1 MALTMPKS
9 AQADVGCGSIL
20 KGPPTLNQRTMSM
33 LAHPGLMQMSQD
45 AKAAF
50 ERGDHRTAEE
60 LSRRV
65 LGLDMEDAVG
75 LEVLAS
81 VFARTGRAE
90 EALKLQQAVLN
101 HFRNKQLRNS
111 MTFGLHLLHERGYRA
126 RGILDIGAYNGDFS
140 MLARQFWPDADL
152 MMVEPQAEKKERLNG
167 LARDLGGEV
176 FIQSDLLGETAKPE
190 VPFHQMAT
198 EWGSTGSSIY
208 PEVSD
213 LERSTVAMPMTTVD
227 TMLADH
233 PNRCFDLMK
242 LDVQGA
248 ELDVLRGASDSIA
261 NVEVLFAEV
270 ALHECNQ
277 GAPRIAEV
285 VQELDQRGFGMVD
298 LLTMDRNAQDLQL
311 QVDAIFVRNS
321 SPLWPAL
328 QS

>member
-126 RGILDIGAYNGDFS
+126 RGIRDIGAYNGGF
-140 MLARQFWPDADL
+140 AR
-152 MMVEPQAEKKERLNG
+152 
-167 LARDLGGEV
+167 
-176 FIQSDLLGETAKPE
+176 
-190 VPFHQMAT
+190 
-198 EWGSTGSSIY
+198 
-208 PEVSD
+208 
-213 LERSTVAMPMTTVD
+213 
-227 TMLADH
+227 
-233 PNRCFDLMK
+233 
-242 LDVQGA
+242 
-248 ELDVLRGASDSIA
+248 
-261 NVEVLFAEV
+261 
-270 ALHECNQ
+270 
-277 GAPRIAEV
+277 
-285 VQELDQRGFGMVD
+285 
-298 LLTMDRNAQDLQL
+298 
-311 QVDAIFVRNS
+311 
-321 SPLWPAL
+321 
-328 QS
+328 